1 VRRPALL
8 TVLWALF
15 AAAAIGVGFGA
26 AGLVGNPFT
35 DTVGDTLA
43 GQQTTSSIG
52 SAPGSSPSSSTI
64 TRVTRG
70 GQVFASCVGGLVS
83 IGASPARDWQLDR
96 IDQGRLTT
104 AGLEFTRS
112 GKDGKVEVSV
122 HCVAG
127 IPRFTLGD
135 GAAGAGESPTATE
148 TGDDHGGRSPG
159 GGGSDDGGS
168 SGSGGS
174 SPSSGSSGS
183 DGGSG
188 GSRGRG

>member
-43 GQQTTSSIG
+43 GQQAASSVG
-52 SAPGSSPSSSTI
+52 STPGSSTSPLTV

-70 GQVFASCVGGLVS
+70 GQVFASCLGGLVK
-83 IGASPARDWQLDR
+83 IGASPAVDWQLDR
-96 IDQGRLTT
+96 IDQGRLPT
-104 AGLEFTRS
+104 ASLEFTRS
-112 GKDGKVEVSV
+112 GTDGKVEVSV
-122 HCVAG
+122 HCVADR
-127 IPRFTLGD
+127 PQFALD
-135 GAAGAGESPTATE
+135 GAPGTGGSPTATE

-159 GGGSDDGGS
+159 DSGSDDGS
-168 SGSGGS
+168 
-174 SPSSGSSGS
+174 SSGSSGS
-183 DGGSG
+183 DDGGSG
-188 GSRGRG
+188 GGRGRG

>member
-1 VRRPALL
+1 LL

-43 GQQTTSSIG
+43 GQQSTSSVA
-52 SAPGSSPSSSTI
+52 SAPGSSPSPSTVR
-64 TRVTRG
+64 RVTRG

-83 IGASPARDWQLDR
+83 ISASPARYWQMDR
-96 IDQGRLTT
+96 IDEGRLAT

-112 GKDGKVEVSV
+112 GNDGKVEVSV
-122 HCVAG
+122 HCVG
-127 IPRFTLGD
+127 GVPRFTLGD
-135 GAAGAGESPTATE
+135 GAAAAGESPTATE

-159 GGGSDDGGS
+159 GSGSDDGGS
-168 SGSGGS
+168 SGSSG
-174 SPSSGSSGS
+174 SGSSGGS
-183 DGGSG
+183 DDGSG
-188 GSRGRG
+188 GGRGRG

>member
-43 GQQTTSSIG
+43 GQQAASSVG
-52 SAPGSSPSSSTI
+52 STPGSSTSPLTV

-70 GQVFASCVGGLVS
+70 GQVFASCLGGLVK
-83 IGASPARDWQLDR
+83 IGASPAVDWQLDR
-96 IDQGRLTT
+96 IDQGRLPT
-104 AGLEFTRS
+104 ASLEFTRS
-112 GKDGKVEVSV
+112 GKDGEVEVSV
-122 HCVAG
+122 HCVADR
-127 IPRFTLGD
+127 PQFALDD
-135 GAAGAGESPTATE
+135 GAPGTGGSPTATE

-159 GGGSDDGGS
+159 DSGSDDGS
-168 SGSGGS
+168 
-174 SPSSGSSGS
+174 SSGSSGS
-183 DGGSG
+183 DDGGSG
-188 GSRGRG
+188 GGRGRG

>member
-8 TVLWALF
+8 TLLWALF

-35 DTVGDTLA
+35 DAVGDTLV
-43 GQQTTSSIG
+43 GQESTPPVG
-52 SAPGSSPSSSTI
+52 STPGSTPSASTV

-83 IGASPARDWQLDR
+83 IGASPAVYWQLDR
-96 IDQGRLTT
+96 IDRGRLPV

-122 HCVAG
+122 RCVG
-127 IPRFTLGD
+127 GVPRFTLGD
-135 GAAGAGESPTATE
+135 GGAAAGESPTATE
-148 TGDDHGGRSPG
+148 TGDDHGG
-159 GGGSDDGGS
+159 GGGSDDGGT

-174 SPSSGSSGS
+174 GSSGGS
-183 DGGSG
+183 DDGSG
-188 GSRGRG
+188 GGRGRG

>member
-43 GQQTTSSIG
+43 GQQSTSSVG
-52 SAPGSSPSSSTI
+52 STPGSSPSPSTV

-83 IGASPARDWQLDR
+83 IAASPAMDWQLDR
-96 IDQGRLTT
+96 IDQGRLPA

-112 GKDGKVEVSV
+112 GKNGKVEVSV
-122 HCVAG
+122 RCVGG
-127 IPRFTLGD
+127 IPRFSLGD
-135 GAAGAGESPTATE
+135 GAAAGGESPTATE

-159 GGGSDDGGS
+159 GSGSDDGGT
-168 SGSGGS
+168 SG
-174 SPSSGSSGS
+174 SGSSGGS
-183 DGGSG
+183 EDGSG